1 MELGWMGGF
10 CQGFKAMTS
19 LKCDWSDAVTVGEPS
34 RMMSVLSIFSLQ
46 SVEQTVE
53 EWGGGAKLTGNGF
66 TQQQVCV
73 LQSCTKRKKQRASS
87 SSSYFSHLCS
97 QQQML
102 CVGVSVCVHV
112 CVTVPVSLYVC
123 VCVSLSVGV
132 CVLWFF
138 FFFLALVQTPRTAP
152 SSVSTQSLL
161 CCPYLLSSCIIPSLF
176 SLLISF
182 PSCSSLSPWFLFFIL
197 SLLFFLLF
205 LLSTFL
211 LLLFCFPPHL
221 LFISLSSSSFVWFC
235 DHFFS
240 PSLISLYLSSPL
252 HSFIFSFLP
261 SFPPPP
267 SPLHHLLLLIGIEV
281 EHCIVGSWRWGVV
294 VNFLVS
300 GNRSS
305 PVHCGKEAMVLR
317 GGSRSILCLLPLIPA
332 EGSPASKP
340 LPLIFFFF
348 SRSKMGLESHCR
360 TSDSSSSSSSSA
372 SSSSCSLSSLL
383 TVLICFFCIS
393 IELRAS
399 GGHSVKFKQFV
410 NFEFNRRRF
419 NTRLYDLTKQEIT
432 STSKHAKLFKPRKW
446 SKPNNWSRNDKSGLK
461 FNGNLGTQL
470 NQVHRATERLQTS
483 RRSNSV
489 KRNSSWQCCGSVDV
503 RQCSV
508 WWTGIRLP
516 VRQRWR

>member
-1 MELGWMGGF
+1 MELGWMGGWMGGF

-53 EWGGGAKLTGNGF
+53 EWGGGAKLTGNSF

-102 CVGVSVCVHV
+102 CVGVSVCVRMCVWLCLCVCRCMCVSVWLWVLV
-112 CVTVPVSLYVC
+112 CVFC
-123 VCVSLSVGV
+123 D
-132 CVLWFF
+132 FF
-138 FFFLALVQTPRTAP
+138 FFFLPGSGSN
-152 SSVSTQSLL
+152 SSHSSLI
-161 CCPYLLSSCIIPSLF
+161 CFYSKPPLL
-176 SLLISF
+176 
-182 PSCSSLSPWFLFFIL
+182 SLSPFLLYYSLPFFPTHFLSFLLFIVSLISFFIL

-240 PSLISLYLSSPL
+240 PSLISLYLSSPFF
-252 HSFIFSFLP
+252 HIFLP

-267 SPLHHLLLLIGIEV
+267 SPLHQLLLLIGIEV

-317 GGSRSILCLLPLIPA
+317 GGGRVQFCVCCL
-332 EGSPASKP
+332 
-340 LPLIFFFF
+340 
-348 SRSKMGLESHCR
+348 
-360 TSDSSSSSSSSA
+360 
-372 SSSSCSLSSLL
+372 
-383 TVLICFFCIS
+383 
-393 IELRAS
+393 
-399 GGHSVKFKQFV
+399 
-410 NFEFNRRRF
+410 
-419 NTRLYDLTKQEIT
+419 
-432 STSKHAKLFKPRKW
+432 
-446 SKPNNWSRNDKSGLK
+446 
-461 FNGNLGTQL
+461 
-470 NQVHRATERLQTS
+470 
-483 RRSNSV
+483 
-489 KRNSSWQCCGSVDV
+489 
-503 RQCSV
+503 
-508 WWTGIRLP
+508 
-516 VRQRWR
+516 